1 MSTIISTDLSI
12 PEVFPGLHPYGPT
25 SAGQFRGRARQ
36 VEDLLSILQSSRFL
50 GIVAPEGAGK
60 TSLVMAGLMPAL
72 QQGFKGLAGTSW
84 QICHSR
90 PGITPLENLAFA
102 LSSIDP
108 QSVDAKT
115 SLERQADFSAM
126 FRSDHTGLIRAV
138 GQLGLREDEN
148 LVVFIDHFEDL
159 FELSSKYLFDMDSE
173 QEAALL
179 VSNLARLLSMP
190 SLPVYVV
197 LSLRSE
203 YIPSLYNFRSLHA
216 YLGTGLYSLP
226 MFRNDDFDDIIR
238 QGMQHLGIKAD
249 QEVIDAVQVEFAN
262 DMRNLPA
269 LQAWLTSAVE
279 RYRPIDRGGPPSGLQ
294 SYEASMIGTLE
305 DKIPAV
311 IEAFYTSLG
320 EREQHVMCQLFSHIT
335 LPGDGQ
341 VTKKP
346 QSLREVCDRRG
357 IPKPELND
365 FIRRIEC
372 ELAGVLTVTEPYSRQ
387 IRHFQEHTYP
397 KSSVVNLTNPYLLR
411 GWKRLGEWVEEER
424 QATSLYLR
432 LSEAARMYGLGQ
444 TALLRPP
451 DLDLFDQWWNSFHP
465 QPSWPTNFNTNYRQT
480 EEYLQESVENHRNE
494 TERMERERKE
504 ELRKARKRV
513 VIGLTVGVISL
524 LFALAAVYFSFVAK
538 KAEIKATVES
548 ENALKKKK
556 LADLFLQQSKV
567 SESKAIRSAEEA
579 ERERGI
585 ATKKKLEADSAS
597 RIAKKNFEKAM
608 VAEADAKDKAR
619 IARENAEEA
628 RQKQKEAD
636 ESADRA
642 RVAEK
647 EAQQR
652 ATFQSAAKQVLDL
665 LLKARTS
672 NFDQRDSII
681 SFLHDVSS
689 AYVNFDT
696 SSRNLNGSTLPD
708 NNLFEL
714 LWVADTQVRDSLRG
728 KSVSRKLLHAFPADR
743 GERGMRDVAVFGKE
757 RLAVV
762 GDYSSPVVCELSS
775 GKCRVLAM
783 EDKTERFRAIEFVD
797 RDRLVT
803 ADVYGN
809 LFRLE
814 LSKTDNVKVE
824 PLQELQ
830 RKEAIVNGLAIAGGE
845 ALVVIDGRLYAA
857 NIAKPNG
864 LREVPHNSRVEGVF
878 PVDNKQAIVAG
889 AEGLML
895 YDPTRRALTTINT
908 PNPLPQ
914 VTAVAQSGG
923 WLFTGN
929 ARGLVMAYELVNG
942 NVRELRQAWPEP
954 LNAHRTQVT
963 SLRYDPAEARLYSAG
978 LDRNANIYSMQL
990 PRQFMRNYAIRL
1002 VGFRKWIWD
1011 FEMVPGPNGTTLYST
1026 DESGSL
1032 LSWVT
1037 QPSEMHRRLGE
1048 FLKTEAPRR
1057 P

>member
-1 MSTIISTDLSI
+1 
-12 PEVFPGLHPYGPT
+12 
-25 SAGQFRGRARQ
+25 
-36 VEDLLSILQSSRFL
+36 
-50 GIVAPEGAGK
+50 
-60 TSLVMAGLMPAL
+60 
-72 QQGFKGLAGTSW
+72 
-84 QICHSR
+84 
-90 PGITPLENLAFA
+90 
-102 LSSIDP
+102 
-108 QSVDAKT
+108 
-115 SLERQADFSAM
+115 
-126 FRSDHTGLIRAV
+126 
-138 GQLGLREDEN
+138 
-148 LVVFIDHFEDL
+148 
-159 FELSSKYLFDMDSE
+159 
-173 QEAALL
+173 
-179 VSNLARLLSMP
+179 
-190 SLPVYVV
+190 
-197 LSLRSE
+197 
-203 YIPSLYNFRSLHA
+203 
-216 YLGTGLYSLP
+216 
-226 MFRNDDFDDIIR
+226 
-238 QGMQHLGIKAD
+238 
-249 QEVIDAVQVEFAN
+249 
-262 DMRNLPA
+262 
-269 LQAWLTSAVE
+269 
-279 RYRPIDRGGPPSGLQ
+279 
-294 SYEASMIGTLE
+294 
-305 DKIPAV
+305 
-311 IEAFYTSLG
+311 
-320 EREQHVMCQLFSHIT
+320 
-335 LPGDGQ
+335 
-341 VTKKP
+341 
-346 QSLREVCDRRG
+346 
-357 IPKPELND
+357 
-365 FIRRIEC
+365 
-372 ELAGVLTVTEPYSRQ
+372 
-387 IRHFQEHTYP
+387 
-397 KSSVVNLTNPYLLR
+397 
-411 GWKRLGEWVEEER
+411 
-424 QATSLYLR
+424 
-432 LSEAARMYGLGQ
+432 
-444 TALLRPP
+444 
-451 DLDLFDQWWNSFHP
+451 
-465 QPSWPTNFNTNYRQT
+465 
-480 EEYLQESVENHRNE
+480 
-494 TERMERERKE
+494 
-504 ELRKARKRV
+504 
-513 VIGLTVGVISL
+513 
-524 LFALAAVYFSFVAK
+524 
-538 KAEIKATVES
+538 
-548 ENALKKKK
+548 
-556 LADLFLQQSKV
+556 
-567 SESKAIRSAEEA
+567 
-579 ERERGI
+579 
-585 ATKKKLEADSAS
+585 
-597 RIAKKNFEKAM
+597 
-608 VAEADAKDKAR
+608 
-619 IARENAEEA
+619 
-628 RQKQKEAD
+628 
-636 ESADRA
+636 
-642 RVAEK
+642 
-647 EAQQR
+647 
-652 ATFQSAAKQVLDL
+652 
-665 LLKARTS
+665 
-672 NFDQRDSII
+672 
-681 SFLHDVSS
+681 
-689 AYVNFDT
+689 
-696 SSRNLNGSTLPD
+696 
-708 NNLFEL
+708 
-714 LWVADTQVRDSLRG
+714 
-728 KSVSRKLLHAFPADR
+728 
-743 GERGMRDVAVFGKE
+743 MRDVAVFGKE